1 LGTGDYDQRIVEQP
15 SARSLVGDTNADANL
30 WLTIGLPMNAA
41 MNLLSRVDD
50 AIASGSLG
58 RRAEMLRHVTDLFV
72 IGSPQCTEEDVAVFD
87 SVFTRLAAEIEM
99 AARALLSTRLAPI
112 PNAPPITVRALALD
126 DAIEVAGPVLKQS
139 GRLEDATLIEVAST
153 KGPEHL
159 LAISQRPSLS
169 EAVTEVLIV
178 RGDQMVVLS
187 TAENR
192 GANFSEAGYTTLVR
206 RAEGDE
212 RLTLVVAA
220 RPEIPLHYFLHLLD
234 KASDAV
240 RAKLEAVYPQ
250 AKHQV
255 REAVSEVAGH
265 IESDVL
271 DKIRDHAAAMAFT
284 EALHRVGQLDDERL
298 RSFAQ
303 SGRYAETVAALAVMS
318 ELSLSFIEQ
327 AMRQERAETI
337 VVVTKALALSWQT
350 AKAVLALRVR
360 NGNGSSNQSIDE
372 LMASF
377 ERLKTATARELV
389 RFYRQREQHKPARRS
404 QA

>member
-1 LGTGDYDQRIVEQP
+1 
-15 SARSLVGDTNADANL
+15 
-30 WLTIGLPMNAA
+30 MNAA

-72 IGSPQCTEEDVAVFD
+72 IGSPQCSDEDVAVFD
-87 SVFTRLAAEIEM
+87 SVFTRLAAEIEI
-99 AARALLSTRLAPI
+99 AARALLATRLAPI
-112 PNAPPITVRALALD
+112 PNAPPITIRALALD

-139 GRLEDATLIEVAST
+139 GRLDDPTLIEVATT
-153 KGPEHL
+153 KGAEHL
-159 LAISQRPSLS
+159 LAISQRPTLS
-169 EAVTEVLIV
+169 EAVTEVLVV

-192 GANFSEAGYTTLVR
+192 GATFSEAGYTTLVR

-212 RLTLVVAA
+212 RLALCVGS
-220 RPEIPLHYFLHLLD
+220 RPEIPLHHFLRLLE
-234 KASDAV
+234 KASETV

-250 AKHQV
+250 AKREV
-255 REAVSEVAGH
+255 REAVSEAADR

-271 DKIRDHAAAMAFT
+271 DKIRDHAAAMAFA

-303 SGRYAETVAALAVMS
+303 AGRYAETVAAVAVMS
-318 ELSLSFIEQ
+318 ELSLSFVEQ
-327 AMRQERAETI
+327 AMRQERAEMI
-337 VVVTKALALSWQT
+337 VVITKALALSWQT

-360 NGNGSSNQSIDE
+360 NGSGASNQSIDE

-389 RFYRQREQHKPARRS
+389 RFYRQREQHKPSRRS